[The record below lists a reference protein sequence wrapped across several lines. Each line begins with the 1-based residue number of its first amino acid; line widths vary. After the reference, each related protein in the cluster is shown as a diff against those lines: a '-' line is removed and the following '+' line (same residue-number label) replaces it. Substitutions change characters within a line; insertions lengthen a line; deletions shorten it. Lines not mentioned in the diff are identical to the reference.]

1 MTSMIQIL
9 MYLLQNHL
17 DKEKR
22 INVAHQAL
30 IHKQLRDVGF
40 DQTDIERAFDWL
52 NGLDRSE
59 PPLTYTT
66 EIAPL
71 RVYNAE
77 ENERLNIECRGFLLF
92 LEQKGILTP
101 SSRELVIDR
110 LLALDT
116 DDISI
121 TEAKWVTMVVLFNQ
135 PEKEAALACM
145 ERLVMGQEL
154 GSLH

>member
-22 INVAHQAL
+22 INAAHQAL
-30 IHKQLRDVGF
+30 LHKQLRDVGF
-40 DQTDIERAFDWL
+40 DQIDIERAFDWL
-52 NGLDRSE
+52 DGLDKLG
-59 PPLTYTT
+59 PALTYTA
-66 EIAPL
+66 EVASM
-71 RVYNAE
+71 RVYNIE
-77 ENERLNIECRGFLLF
+77 ESERLSVECRSFLLF
-92 LEQKGILTP
+92 LEQKGVLTP
-101 SSRELVIDR
+101 HSRELVIDR

-116 DDISI
+116 DDIS
-121 TEAKWVTMVVLFNQ
+121 TAEVKWVTMVVLFNQ